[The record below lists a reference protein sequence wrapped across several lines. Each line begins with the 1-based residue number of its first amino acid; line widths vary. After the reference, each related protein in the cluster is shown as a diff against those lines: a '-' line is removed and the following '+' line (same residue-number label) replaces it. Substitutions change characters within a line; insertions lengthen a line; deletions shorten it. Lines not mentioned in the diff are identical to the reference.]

1 MLDKEPKIGKKE
13 GIGKSIVGVYKG
25 HNDIDTKIGMQIIW
39 QFVDEDGN
47 QFGLYGFTNLNR
59 AMENVKL
66 ETLCR
71 LTYNGTQKVKTKF
84 GIKDVHQVLVEI
96 DTDDEASPEPDVP
109 F

>member
-1 MLDKEPKIGKKE
+1 
-13 GIGKSIVGVYKG
+13 
-25 HNDIDTKIGMQIIW
+25 
-39 QFVDEDGN
+39 
-47 QFGLYGFTNLNR
+47 
-59 AMENVKL
+59 MENVKL